1 MLYEINEK
9 AIRLENQGKKI
20 IRLNL
25 GDPDLA
31 TPTEIVEA
39 AYAAMKAGKTKYS
52 SAYGEEKLRQK
63 LAKIHGVKAENVVIT
78 PGSKWGVFAT
88 LYLTMKA
95 GGNIIIPTPY
105 WTAYDLMA
113 KSIGAQTR
121 LLRTEMEDGWKV
133 DLCKL
138 EALIDKN
145 TKMIILNNPNNPTS
159 KVMDSKTLDSIV
171 EIANKKGIT
180 ILSDEVYG
188 PISFVKTK
196 SILEYDGNN
205 THVLSN
211 GFSKMFT
218 MTGWRIGY
226 IIANKPLIDNI
237 TKLNQITI
245 NNVPVFIQEAALKG
259 LEMQKNLTKT
269 IEKEYAQ
276 RAKIACKTLVKAGLS
291 FTEPEAPFYVFPKR
305 KGLDSEK
312 FTLDLLDKGVAV
324 APGTAFGDYRE
335 HFRISLTA
343 PREEI
348 KVGLDKIS
356 EALKRKPPF
365 SAREKWVF
373 GSQSFAKRKATA

>member
-356 EALKRKPPF
+356 EALK
-365 SAREKWVF
+365 
-373 GSQSFAKRKATA
+373 

>member
-31 TPTEIVEA
+31 TPSEIVEA

-52 SAYGEEKLRQK
+52 SAYGEEKLRKK
-63 LAKIHGVKAENVVIT
+63 LADIHGVKAENVVIT

-88 LYLTMKA
+88 LYLLMKG

-105 WTAYDLMA
+105 WTAYELMA
-113 KSIGAQTR
+113 KSLGAQTR
-121 LLRTEMEDGWKV
+121 LLKTEMENEWRI
-133 DLCKL
+133 DLGKL
-138 EALIDKN
+138 EAMIDKD
-145 TKMIILNNPNNPTS
+145 TRMIILNNPNNPTS
-159 KVMDSKTLDSIV
+159 KVMDSKTLDGVV
-171 EIANKKGIT
+171 EIANKKGVT

-196 SILEYDGNN
+196 SILEYDGNF
-205 THVLSN
+205 THILSN

-218 MTGWRIGY
+218 MTGWRVGY
-226 IIANKPLIDNI
+226 IIASKQLIDNI
-237 TKLNQITI
+237 TRLNQITI
-245 NNVPVFIQEAALKG
+245 NNVPVFIQEAALRG
-259 LEMQKNLTKT
+259 LEMQKTLTTT
-269 IEKEYAQ
+269 IEKEYEE
-276 RAKIACKTLVKAGLS
+276 RAKMASKTLTKAGLS
-291 FTEPEAPFYVFPKR
+291 FTKPEAPFYVFPKR

-312 FTLDLLDKGVAV
+312 FTLDLLDEGVAV
-324 APGTAFGDYRE
+324 APGTSFGDYRE

-348 KVGLDKIS
+348 KVGLEKIS
-356 EALKRKPPF
+356 EALK
-365 SAREKWVF
+365 
-373 GSQSFAKRKATA
+373 